1 VSGKY
6 LGVDPDQEARWDM
19 HKADCFENEIRQKLE
34 EAEKWIATQRSISTA
49 LSQIEKKHGKR
60 FTQRVRDRL
69 RESAANKL
77 QKSLY

>member
-6 LGVDPDQEARWDM
+6 HGVDPDQEARWNM
-19 HKADCFENEIRQKLE
+19 HRAECFDRTIEQKLN
-34 EAEKWIATQRSISTA
+34 EAEKWIATQRSISTS
-49 LSQIEKKHGKR
+49 LSAIEKKHGKR

-69 RESAANKL
+69 KESAAKNL